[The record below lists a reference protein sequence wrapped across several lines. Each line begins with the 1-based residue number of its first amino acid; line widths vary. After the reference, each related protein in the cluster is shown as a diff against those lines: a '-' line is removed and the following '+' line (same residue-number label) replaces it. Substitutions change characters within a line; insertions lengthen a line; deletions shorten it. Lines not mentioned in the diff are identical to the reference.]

1 MGKKYAVIGKGD
13 APEKAIKAALADLP
27 EDAEFICHK
36 DGKASDGQ
44 TTVWNWLIDNE
55 RVFSVYGNNVGKSL
69 QEYAKDCDFGT
80 ISTVVEMSDV
90 VLALWDDTD
99 DLEQAIL
106 LAASSGKKIL
116 ELSNGLAPIEVEP
129 DAPVAKEESSPEP
142 TYEKPSKDEDEEEG
156 TGIFSREEMEAMP
169 AAAVKRYAKAN
180 NFDISGLTKAEII
193 DKVFATAHDEWPTEG
208 TVEEDTAAPVVWEK
222 MPEGWH
228 PPMVHPLEQRDSP
241 EELVLVVIHYP
252 TTMISK
258 WVPASQV
265 SHL

>member
-13 APEKAIKAALADLP
+13 ASEKAIKAALADLP

-44 TTVWNWLIDNE
+44 TIVWNWLIDNE

-69 QEYAKDCDFGT
+69 QEYAKECDFGT

-90 VLALWDDTD
+90 VLALWDDSD

-106 LAASSGKKIL
+106 LAASSSKKIL

-129 DAPVAKEESSPEP
+129 DAPTPEN
-142 TYEKPSKDEDEEEG
+142 TYEKLSKDEAPVEEEEEG

-169 AAAVKRYAKAN
+169 AAAVKRYAKTN

-193 DKVFATAHDEWPTEG
+193 DKIFGTPLNEWPTEG
-208 TVEEDTAAPVVWEK
+208 KVDQPEAPVVWDG

-228 PPMVHPLEQRDSP
+228 PPMVHPAGDLDSGT
-241 EELVLVVIHYP
+241 EEMVLIVIHYP
-252 TTMISK
+252 TSMVSK
-258 WVPASQV
+258 WVPVSQIA
-265 SHL
+265 HL